1 MMLNRSTVYFAVLL
15 SGAVLAGCAQPTLT
29 GTTYSRGEVRQAQT
43 VQMGYVES
51 VTPVIIEGRTD
62 GIVGAGTGAVLGGI
76 IGRGI
81 GGGRGQD
88 IATVAGVVGGGI
100 AGQRVE
106 EATSR
111 RQGVE
116 LTVRLDSGRIVSVVQ
131 EADPNQDFWVG
142 QPVRVLGQGSTMR
155 VTR

>member
-1 MMLNRSTVYFAVLL
+1 MLKKTKVYSIVLL

-29 GTTYSRGEVRQAQT
+29 GTTVSRGDARQVQT

-51 VTPVIIEGRTD
+51 VRPVVIEGRTD
-62 GIVGAGTGAVLGGI
+62 GIVGAGAGAALGGI
-76 IGRGI
+76 AASGI
-81 GGGRGQD
+81 GGGRGRD
-88 IATVAGVVGGGI
+88 LAIVGGALAGGI

-106 EATSR
+106 ERASR

-116 LTVRLDSGRIVSVVQ
+116 ITVELDSGRIISVVQ
-131 EADPNQDFWVG
+131 EVDPNQNFWPG
-142 QPVRVLGQGSTMR
+142 QPVRVVGQGSTVR

>member
-1 MMLNRSTVYFAVLL
+1 MQTKTKVCFIVLL

-29 GTTYSRGEVRQAQT
+29 GTTFSRDEARQVQT

-51 VTPVIIEGRTD
+51 VRPVVIEGRTD
-62 GIVGAGTGAVLGGI
+62 GIVGAGAGAALGGI
-76 IGRGI
+76 AASGI
-81 GGGRGQD
+81 GGGRGRD
-88 IATVAGVVGGGI
+88 MAIVAGAAAGGI

-106 EATSR
+106 ERASR

-116 LTVRLDSGRIVSVVQ
+116 ITVLLDSGRIVSVVQ
-131 EADPNQDFWVG
+131 EVDPNQDFWPG
-142 QPVRVLGQGSTMR
+142 QPVRVLGQGTTAR

>member
-1 MMLNRSTVYFAVLL
+1 MKRSAAYAVVLL

-29 GTTYSRGEVRQAQT
+29 GTTFSRDEARQVQT

-51 VTPVIIEGRTD
+51 VRPVVIEGRTD
-62 GIVGAGTGAVLGGI
+62 GIVGAGTGAALGGI
-76 IGRGI
+76 LGRGI

-88 IATVAGVVGGGI
+88 MATVAGAVAGGV

-106 EATSR
+106 AAATR

-116 LTVRLDSGRIVSVVQ
+116 ITVRLDSGGLIAVVQ
-131 EADPNQDFWVG
+131 EEDPNQAFWPG
-142 QPVRVLGQGSTMR
+142 QPVRVLSQGGTVR

>member
-1 MMLNRSTVYFAVLL
+1 MLNRSTVYFAVLL